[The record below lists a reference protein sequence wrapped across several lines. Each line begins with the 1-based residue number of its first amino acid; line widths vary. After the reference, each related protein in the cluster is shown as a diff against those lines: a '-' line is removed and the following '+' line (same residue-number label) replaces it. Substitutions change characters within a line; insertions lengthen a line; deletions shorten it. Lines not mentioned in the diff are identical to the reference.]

1 MTETS
6 SVKFTFTFNDPD
18 FDAEEKDEEVQKLLH
33 QMKDIDEIEETGKVL
48 DPNPPEG
55 NKPLGGILVGMLT
68 ASVNPANT
76 KKVLGFFSDRL
87 SGKAIEMSVEANGKK
102 LSVKANSR
110 AELEAAIEAAQKF
123 IEG

>member
-18 FDAEEKDEEVQKLLH
+18 FDAEEKDEEVQKLLN
-33 QMKDIDEIEETGKVL
+33 QMKDIDEIEETGRVL
-48 DPNPPEG
+48 DPNPPKG
-55 NKPLGGILVGMLT
+55 NKAFGGFLVGMLT

-76 KKVLGFFSDRL
+76 KKVLGFLGDRL
-87 SGKAIEMSVEANGKK
+87 SGKAIEMIVEGNGKK

-123 IEG
+123 IDR